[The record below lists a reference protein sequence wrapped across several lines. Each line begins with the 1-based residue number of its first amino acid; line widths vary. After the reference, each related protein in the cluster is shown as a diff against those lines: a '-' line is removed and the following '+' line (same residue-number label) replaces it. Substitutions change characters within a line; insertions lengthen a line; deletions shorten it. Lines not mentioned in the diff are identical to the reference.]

1 MATVSITVTIATVT
15 IDFNCFYYLSVGNYG
30 GGVGCSASELCDTG
44 DEGMSS
50 SSSLQSS
57 CRSSF

>member
-15 IDFNCFYYLSVGNYG
+15 IDFNCFYLSFDNYG